1 MSGFSHRDSKGIL
14 LETKIDELFNKKTG
28 GYFIE
33 LGAAD
38 GLTQSNT
45 AFLEKSRGWTGLLIE
60 PCFEAYTMCKNN
72 RKKSLCVN
80 IQK

>member
-1 MSGFSHRDSKGIL
+1 MSCLI
-14 LETKIDELFNKKTG
+14 KKTG

-45 AFLEKSRGWTGLLIE
+45 AFLEKSREWTGLLIE
-60 PCFEAYTMCKNN
+60 PCFEAYTMCK
-72 RKKSLCVN
+72 
-80 IQK
+80 